1 MRIIGVNMLDKL
13 IQVLIDFGKDV
24 LPFYIVEEWS
34 RGLHFRF
41 GHLLKTC
48 TPGFHWK
55 IPFVDSVYQTL
66 VITQSLDMNPQSI
79 TTSDDKSIVAKGVIR
94 YHVVDVQPYMFRVH
108 PADAL
113 VDTAQSIIRHTIE
126 TKRWEELKN
135 IGDELTVGIANEVKE
150 WGIVVEQVT
159 LTDLALIK
167 SIRVIQNGT
176 NVQATANQIEF

>member
-1 MRIIGVNMLDKL
+1 MLDKL

-34 RGLHFRF
+34 GGVHFRF
-41 GHLLKTC
+41 GHFLKPC
-48 TPGFHWK
+48 TTGVHWK
-55 IPFVDSVYQTL
+55 IPFFDSIYQTL
-66 VITQSLDMNPQSI
+66 TITQSLDMNPQSV
-79 TTSDDKSIVAKGVIR
+79 TTKDDKSIVVKGVIR
-94 YHVVDVQPYMFRVH
+94 YHVGDVVPYMFRVH

-113 VDTAQSIIRHTIE
+113 VDTAQSLIRHTIE
-126 TKRWEELKN
+126 TKRWDELKN
-135 IGDELTVGIANEVKE
+135 IGDELTLGIAEEVRE

-176 NVQATANQIEF
+176 NTQSTANQIEF